1 MICVIFGAGKIARGF
16 IGHLLHLSGLP
27 FVFVEKNDELAD
39 LINDRGRYTVN
50 VLGAPER
57 STTVKNARAL
67 KFSDREEIAS
77 AIAGAELVFTAVG
90 GKNLAEIAPF
100 LAQGIELRAKAANP
114 KSLNI
119 ITCENWKQPA
129 KFLREEIGKIIAPGA
144 AGYLKEHT
152 GAAEAVVMRSA
163 IEPDAEALAL
173 DPLAVNV
180 QDYWELPVDASGI
193 AGVIPDFPGL
203 KLTHDFAGFLERKF
217 YTYNA
222 ANATV
227 SYIGVLLGHKKI
239 ADAAHDGRVLEI
251 LYGVYEETS
260 AALSAK
266 HNFPIEEQRAFA
278 KTSLAKLQ
286 DRTIVDNIERN
297 ARDPIR
303 KLGPDDRLVGS
314 ARLVLEHGLPPH
326 NLATSI
332 AAAIHYTEPAD
343 PFAHELEDMRNGEGV
358 DAVLSNV
365 CGLDPQG
372 ELGALVKKKIGEL
385 KKRGWILHER

>member
-16 IGHLLHLSGLP
+16 IGHLLYLGGIP
-27 FVFVEKNDELAD
+27 FVFVEKNDALAG

-50 VLGAPER
+50 VLGAPEK
-57 STTVKNARAL
+57 SATVQNARAL
-67 KFSDREEIAS
+67 KFCDREKIAL
-77 AIAGAELVFTAVG
+77 AIAGAEFVFTAVG

-129 KFLREEIGKIIAPGA
+129 KFLREEIGKTIAPEA
-144 AGYLKEHT
+144 AGYFAKHT
-152 GAAEAVVMRSA
+152 GVAEAVVMRSA
-163 IEPDAEALAL
+163 IEPDKAALAL

-193 AGVIPDFPGL
+193 AGEIPDFFGL

-227 SYIGVLLGHKKI
+227 SYIGALLGHIHI
-239 ADAAHDGRVLEI
+239 ADAAHDARVLEI

-260 AALSAK
+260 AALAAK
-266 HNFPIEEQRAFA
+266 HNFPIEEQRTFA

-286 DRTIVDNIERN
+286 DRTIVDYIERN

-303 KLGPDDRLVGS
+303 KLGPDDRVVGS
-314 ARLVLEHGLPPH
+314 ARLVLEHGLPPN

-332 AAAIHYTEPAD
+332 AAAIYYTEPTD
-343 PFAHELEDMRNGEGV
+343 PFARELEEMRKSEGI

-365 CGLDPQG
+365 CKLDPQG
-372 ELGALVKKKIGEL
+372 ELGMLVKQKIEEL
-385 KKRGWILHER
+385 KKRSWIRD